1 MLTVSPDVK
10 VPIALLVKVMDIM
23 LPLVVASVEIVPSA
37 LAKLL
42 PGVVLSVPG
51 DIIGT
56 MLTVSPDV
64 KVPVT
69 LLVKVTDII
78 LPLVVPS
85 VEIVPSALVKFLL
98 AERFCI
104 FGVTAGMLIV
114 TWLATK
120 GVTVWL

>member
-23 LPLVVASVEIVPSA
+23 LPVVVPSVEIVPSA

-42 PGVVLSVPG
+42 PGVVLGVPG
-51 DIIGT
+51 DIIGP

>member
-10 VPIALLVKVMDIM
+10 VPVALLVKVMDII
-23 LPLVVASVEIVPSA
+23 LPVVVASVEIVPSA

-51 DIIGT
+51 DILGT

-69 LLVKVTDII
+69 LLVKVMDIM
-78 LPLVVPS
+78 LPFVVPS

-98 AERFCI
+98 AERFCVL
-104 FGVTAGMLIV
+104 GVTAGMLIV
-114 TWLATK
+114 T
-120 GVTVWL
+120 

>member
-10 VPIALLVKVMDIM
+10 VPVALLVKVMDIM
-23 LPLVVASVEIVPSA
+23 LPVVVASVEIVPSA

-78 LPLVVPS
+78 LLVVVPS